1 MLQPTLRKIDCV
13 RLFVP
18 DLDAALTYYEGQLG
32 LRLVWRSEVAIGL
45 AFPETDA
52 ELVIQTE
59 RPGLEV
65 DILVDSADR
74 AADAVRQAGGRVVV
88 PPFDIRI
95 GRCVVVHEATRTGGF
110 GAELSAQVQE
120 NCFLHLEAEIV
131 RVAGWD
137 TPYPH
142 AFEWEYFPGPE
153 RIKRAI
159 QKVMAG

>member
-95 GRCVVVHEATRTGGF
+95 GRCVVVQDPWAN
-110 GAELSAQVQE
+110 ELVLLDMSKGRLSTDA
-120 NCFLHLEAEIV
+120 
-131 RVAGWD
+131 AGNIIGNALPD
-137 TPYPH
+137 PP
-142 AFEWEYFPGPE
+142 P
-153 RIKRAI
+153 
-159 QKVMAG
+159 